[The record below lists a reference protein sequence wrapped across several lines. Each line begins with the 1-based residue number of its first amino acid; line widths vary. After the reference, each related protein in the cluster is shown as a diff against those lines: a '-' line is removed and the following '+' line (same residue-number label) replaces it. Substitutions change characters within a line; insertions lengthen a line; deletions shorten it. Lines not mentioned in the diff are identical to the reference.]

1 MIPYH
6 RASDLEEPLKYEPF
20 LKGNTHGSGCLSQL
34 RQLQMPASHKHP
46 PGPRMLPGT
55 MLPLQ
60 KSQGSHK
67 EDITV

>member
-1 MIPYH
+1 MNLSLKAIPMVLD
-6 RASDLEEPLKYEPF
+6 ASL
-20 LKGNTHGSGCLSQL
+20 NSGS
-34 RQLQMPASHKHP
+34 LQMPASHKHP